1 MPSPS
6 LPASILIGVSTLIT
20 AGPSAAQDPG
30 LPQKSTT
37 APIELRARPE
47 QPLPGAR
54 VMLDGTTV
62 LAGSSSVVTLIVTRP
77 GGAAVKLSGK
87 PSGAGAFS
95 IPFDSTRQ
103 AGTYRVDATAPGGKG
118 KAVVTFTVV
127 GPDVV
132 PAAVAKSADSL
143 TAAVGIALERVRA
156 GLTAQPVS
164 PARDQALSRLEKLE
178 QQVSKAPAQVQALRK
193 EMLKAFEARAKVSAP
208 IPEWDEYQAGLEDWR
223 RDGADETARLRKLA
237 AGTAK
242 KAQQCAEI
250 DDFAELVGSIGEALA
265 VVQAPFDMS
274 MSAWYEKVPGGV
286 VARGTNPATTSSAE
300 AFAMAESI
308 KLAGAA
314 IQGPTAIITALPGF
328 ALDVTGYLTRELFE
342 QYCQK
347 FEGPLKGT
355 FVGESF
361 TRQGEPWHKYTT
373 TLDGR
378 VLLMYPKGTAAK
390 VVTLEGY
397 IEGAGSFD
405 YRDNPAPINRLVPGT
420 VLFHKTISPPGGRYW
435 SELGRPSQAGLPH
448 TFRIPVTGIM
458 AGDSILLQLKPA
470 ELDFSDMI
478 IKGRSIWVIMPLG
491 GLVPQ
496 IIDAPFALQ
505 KAHPIIERV
514 LRRHP
519 VLRIASKG
527 STMTAAGN
535 FSRDT
540 TNGERTA
547 RVRTTLTIQ
556 ACNPGCLPLPL
567 SAGKKPG
574 GP

>member
-1 MPSPS
+1 
-6 LPASILIGVSTLIT
+6 
-20 AGPSAAQDPG
+20 
-30 LPQKSTT
+30 
-37 APIELRARPE
+37 
-47 QPLPGAR
+47 
-54 VMLDGTTV
+54 
-62 LAGSSSVVTLIVTRP
+62 
-77 GGAAVKLSGK
+77 
-87 PSGAGAFS
+87 
-95 IPFDSTRQ
+95 
-103 AGTYRVDATAPGGKG
+103 VDATAPGGKG

-127 GPDVV
+127 GPALV
-132 PAAVAKSADSL
+132 PAAVAKSEDSL

-178 QQVSKAPAQVQALRK
+178 QQVNKAPAQVQALRK

-390 VVTLEGY
+390 AVTLEGY
-397 IEGAGSFD
+397 IEGAGNFD
-405 YRDNPAPINRLVPGT
+405 YRDNPAPISRLVPGT
-420 VLFHKTISPPGGRYW
+420 VLFHKSISPPGGRYW
-435 SELGRPSQAGLPH
+435 SELGRPTQAGLPY

-470 ELDFSDMI
+470 EIDFADL
-478 IKGRSIWVIMPLG
+478 IKGRSLWVIMPLG

-514 LRRHP
+514 LRRDP

-547 RVRTTLTIQ
+547 RVRTSLTIQ

-567 SAGKKPG
+567 SAPKKPG